1 MMMVMMLIVLIS
13 IVPLALVLKPSRNL
27 SLLFNQFNNFSPE
40 EKLSLK
46 MLLNCNDIDQFQF
59 LKFHEKGHY
68 PYFI

>member
-1 MMMVMMLIVLIS
+1 MMLIVLIS

-27 SLLFNQFNNFSPE
+27 SLLFNQFNNFCPE
-40 EKLSLK
+40 EKPSLK
-46 MLLNCNDIDQFQF
+46 MLLNCNDIDQLQF